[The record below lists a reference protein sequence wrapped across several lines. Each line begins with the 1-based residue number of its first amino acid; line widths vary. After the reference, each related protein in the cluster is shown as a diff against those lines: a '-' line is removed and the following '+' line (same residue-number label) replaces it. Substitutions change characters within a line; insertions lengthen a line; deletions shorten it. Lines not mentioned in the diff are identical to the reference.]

1 MASLPHSNRVTYEE
15 WLQMPEVDDAIEEVI
30 DGEIIL
36 MPPAKMRHA
45 RIIKKLAKAL
55 FLQLDTD
62 VYDVLT
68 GRFGVV
74 ISEHP
79 LTCRT
84 PDLAV
89 SEVASSVEKDGYLRS
104 APQLIVEVLSP
115 SETRRVNSRKLQDYA
130 TIATP
135 EVWVISPNES
145 AVEVFQLENG
155 RLERTAIFTTGILK
169 PRAFPQVEIDIAQ
182 IWPV

>member
-1 MASLPHSNRVTYEE
+1 MASLPHPKRVTYEE
-15 WLQMPEVDDAIEEVI
+15 WLQMPEVDDAIEEVV

-45 RIIKKLAKAL
+45 RIIKNLAKAL

-62 VYDVLT
+62 LYDVLT
-68 GRFGVV
+68 GSFGVV

-89 SEVASSVEKDGYLRS
+89 SELASSVEKDGYLRS
-104 APQLIVEVLSP
+104 PPELIVEVLSP
-115 SETRRVNSRKLQDYA
+115 SETRRVNHRKLSDYA
-130 TIATP
+130 LIGTP
-135 EVWVISPNES
+135 EVWVVSPGDR

-155 RLERTAIFTTGILK
+155 ALDRVAIPVSGILK
-169 PRAFPQVEIDIAQ
+169 PRAFPHVEIDIAQ
-182 IWPV
+182 IWPD

>member
-1 MASLPHSNRVTYEE
+1 MASLPHPKRVTYEE

-30 DGEIIL
+30 DGEVIL

-45 RIIKKLAKAL
+45 RIIKKLSKAL

-68 GRFGVV
+68 GSFGVV
-74 ISEHP
+74 ISERP

-89 SEVASSVEKDGYLRS
+89 SEVRSSIEKDGYLRS
-104 APQLIVEVLSP
+104 APQLIVEALSP
-115 SETRRVNSRKLQDYA
+115 SETRRVNDRKLRDYA
-130 TIATP
+130 SIGTP
-135 EVWVISPNES
+135 EVWVINPSDR
-145 AVEVFQLENG
+145 AVEVFHLENG
-155 RLERTAIFTTGILK
+155 VLERSAILTAGVLK
-169 PRAFPQVEIDIAQ
+169 PRAFPHVEIDIAQ
-182 IWPV
+182 IWPD